1 MPAGW
6 NQLAPPEL
14 LSDGRVWSDTRSTSP
29 SGQLYPPNADAPDYQ
44 FGNFQQLPTAPPQQ
58 TYTGAIQIPPNDY
71 AATSGNLPNDYYH
84 MLQFMNQAG
93 PNNPQLNQMLQLLY
107 LRRQGRT

>member
-6 NQLAPPEL
+6 NTLAPPQL
-14 LSDGRVWSDTRSTSP
+14 DDRVWSDTRGS
-29 SGQLYPPNADAPDYQ
+29 SGQLYPPNADTPGYT
-44 FGNFQQLPTAPPQQ
+44 FGSFGQLPTASPPN
-58 TYTGAIQIPPNDY
+58 TYTGAIQTPPNDY
-71 AATSGNLPNDYYH
+71 AATSGNLPADYYH

-107 LRRQGRT
+107 LQRQGRT